1 MLFDSNNWFPWDLWH
16 LSVTFLINS
25 NFNLTLTQSIW
36 EMRCLSEK
44 NSKRSQQT
52 HCSKQTNKQ
61 GSWTQLFTI
70 FSILI
75 HHVFFFLQLWITF
88 CSATQPIP
96 KKLIK
101 LWMTFAQRSQS
112 RKSLGRATPSPPHVV
127 PGPPLP
133 RRGEIWRWIT
143 LTFLTTWPAGWTKV
157 DRGEGTI
164 LTNKLLTPRFAPV
177 ALSSEVNFEGCGTQ
191 KTLWTHLEGSLK
203 TLHGSWKALEVLLM

>member
-1 MLFDSNNWFPWDLWH
+1 MQSVSFSGSLLAHKFFWCCLIPTIDFLGICDIYLWH

-112 RKSLGRATPSPPHVV
+112 RKSLGRATASPPHVV

-143 LTFLTTWPAGWTKV
+143 LTFLTTWPAGWIVGRVRFLQINFSRLALRLWRSAWKTPDHRQKV
-157 DRGEGTI
+157 
-164 LTNKLLTPRFAPV
+164 
-177 ALSSEVNFEGCGTQ
+177 
-191 KTLWTHLEGSLK
+191 H
-203 TLHGSWKALEVLLM
+203 